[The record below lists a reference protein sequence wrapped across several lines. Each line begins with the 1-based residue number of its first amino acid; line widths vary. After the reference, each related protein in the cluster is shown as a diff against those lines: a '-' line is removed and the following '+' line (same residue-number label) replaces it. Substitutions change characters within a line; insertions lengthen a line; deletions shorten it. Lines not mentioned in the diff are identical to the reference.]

1 MTSLD
6 GSATQVITVTI
17 DGADEVVGLATI
29 TGTANATIGEDD
41 LSIVG
46 GDLDISDPDIGQAL
60 FQMPDS
66 LVGLFGT
73 FTFDPATGAW
83 TYDVDNASAAVQALN
98 TGEILTDTLV
108 VTAFDGSVS
117 QPIIVTI
124 TGADE
129 IVGGATITGVA
140 NGTIGEDD
148 LGIVAGDLDID
159 DPDIG
164 DDVFQT
170 PASLDGAFGAFT
182 FDPDS
187 GAWSY
192 DLDNAKPEVQA
203 LKSGDILTDSLTVTS
218 KDGSASQVITVTITG
233 SNDAPVVSLPLFDQA
248 ATEINA
254 FSYTIPAGSF
264 SDIDAGTV
272 LELSATLESGDDLP
286 AWLSFDPV
294 SGTFTGTPPE
304 GSAGTVTVTV
314 TAWDGETSVSDD
326 FVITIVDDNVGTD
339 GNTAP
344 LVVNP
349 LADQAAVENNAFSFA
364 VPAGSFVDADA
375 GDVLV
380 YSASQADGSDLP
392 DWLDFNPANQTFT
405 GTPPEGSA
413 GTVQV
418 RVIVFDGQVTTSDD
432 FDITISD
439 DGDGG
444 GNGNSAPIV
453 ANPIADQSVV
463 ELNAF
468 SLTVSANTFF
478 DANGDDLTLTATLA
492 NGNDLPD
499 WLSFDGTTF
508 TGTPP
513 DGSAGTL
520 SVKVIAFDGTVST
533 FDSFDITIVD
543 DGNSGGG
550 NNPPVV
556 SHPLADQT
564 AIIDNAFSFS
574 ILPGAFTDADGDD
587 LALSVTLSNGD
598 DLPEWLGFDAV
609 EGIFTGTPPAGATG
623 TITIRVTASDG
634 QATTFDEF
642 NIVIADPEIGAN
654 GNTVPLVVNPLAD
667 QAALEGNAFSFAV
680 LAGTFFDADGDALD
694 LTATL
699 ADGNDLPDWLSFDGA
714 TFTGTPPDGSAGTVS
729 VKVTASDGQSAT
741 FDTFDIVVNPAET
754 GINGNTVPVVAN
766 PIADQAEV
774 IGTAF
779 SFDVPV
785 GTFFDGDGDTLG
797 LTATLASGHQL
808 PGWLSFDGTTF
819 TGTPPDGSAGTISI
833 KVVASD
839 GSNST
844 YDSFDIVISDPVA
857 GGNTAPDIGIA
868 LADQEAIIGNAFS
881 FAVQAGAFVD
891 ADGDELSYAAT
902 LADGS
907 DLPDWLS
914 FNAVTQTFTGTPP
927 AGSAGTISVMV
938 TASDG
943 QASISDVFDIAI
955 NEAEAPVGDNIVP
968 VVVNPLTDQAVVVGN
983 AFSYDMPSNTF
994 FDGNG
999 DALSYTATLFNGDPL
1014 PAWLSFDA
1022 VNGIFTGTPPE
1033 GSVGNVAIK
1042 VTASDGQ
1049 SSTFDSFYIAVNAA
1063 DVSVDGNAVPVV
1075 VVPLLDQTATEGSVF
1090 AFAIPDGAFM
1100 DADPLDTLSYTASL
1114 ANGLALPDWL
1124 EFNPQDGTFTG
1135 TPPAGSAGA
1144 LSVKVTA
1151 SDGKST
1157 TFDTFDL
1164 VVAPF
1169 NAGNVAPEWD
1179 NALENVHARI
1189 DRLFTF
1195 VIPADAVSDA
1205 DIGDTLTL
1213 DEADQWR
1220 SAAGLGFILILQ
1232 QKPLAAHRPTTP
1244 GF

>member
-1 MTSLD
+1 M
-6 GSATQVITVTI
+6 
-17 DGADEVVGLATI
+17 
-29 TGTANATIGEDD
+29 
-41 LSIVG
+41 
-46 GDLDISDPDIGQAL
+46 
-60 FQMPDS
+60 
-66 LVGLFGT
+66 
-73 FTFDPATGAW
+73 
-83 TYDVDNASAAVQALN
+83 
-98 TGEILTDTLV
+98 
-108 VTAFDGSVS
+108 
-117 QPIIVTI
+117 
-124 TGADE
+124 
-129 IVGGATITGVA
+129 
-140 NGTIGEDD
+140 
-148 LGIVAGDLDID
+148 
-159 DPDIG
+159 
-164 DDVFQT
+164 
-170 PASLDGAFGAFT
+170 
-182 FDPDS
+182 
-187 GAWSY
+187 
-192 DLDNAKPEVQA
+192 
-203 LKSGDILTDSLTVTS
+203 
-218 KDGSASQVITVTITG
+218 
-233 SNDAPVVSLPLFDQA
+233 
-248 ATEINA
+248 
-254 FSYTIPAGSF
+254 
-264 SDIDAGTV
+264 
-272 LELSATLESGDDLP
+272 
-286 AWLSFDPV
+286 
-294 SGTFTGTPPE
+294 
-304 GSAGTVTVTV
+304 
-314 TAWDGETSVSDD
+314 
-326 FVITIVDDNVGTD
+326 
-339 GNTAP
+339 
-344 LVVNP
+344 
-349 LADQAAVENNAFSFA
+349 
-364 VPAGSFVDADA
+364 
-375 GDVLV
+375 
-380 YSASQADGSDLP
+380 
-392 DWLDFNPANQTFT
+392 
-405 GTPPEGSA
+405 
-413 GTVQV
+413 
-418 RVIVFDGQVTTSDD
+418 
-432 FDITISD
+432 
-439 DGDGG
+439 
-444 GNGNSAPIV
+444 
-453 ANPIADQSVV
+453 
-463 ELNAF
+463 
-468 SLTVSANTFF
+468 
-478 DANGDDLTLTATLA
+478 
-492 NGNDLPD
+492 
-499 WLSFDGTTF
+499 
-508 TGTPP
+508 
-513 DGSAGTL
+513 
-520 SVKVIAFDGTVST
+520 
-533 FDSFDITIVD
+533 
-543 DGNSGGG
+543 
-550 NNPPVV
+550 V

-623 TITIRVTASDG
+623 TITVRVTASDG

-642 NIVIADPEIGAN
+642 NIVITDPEIGVN

-699 ADGNDLPDWLSFDGA
+699 ADGNDLPDWLDFDGA

-729 VKVTASDGQSAT
+729 VKVTASDGQSST

-779 SFDVPV
+779 SFDVPA

-907 DLPDWLS
+907 DLPAWLS

-999 DALSYTATLFNGDPL
+999 DPLSYTATLFNGDPL

-1022 VNGIFTGTPPE
+1022 VNGIFTGTPPD
-1033 GSVGNVAIK
+1033 GSVGKVAIK

-1205 DIGDTLTL
+1205 DIGDTLTFSTKLINGDPLPDWLHFNPATKTFSGTPADTDAGVLVVSVTATDSGGLTATEEFLIMVDTLNGAPHGSNTTIKMLEDTVHAFTVDDFGYWDTDGDAFAGVIINTLPINGVLAL
-1213 DEADQWR
+1213 DGVPVVLGDDPFTVLAADLGKLTWTPSPNGAGKGLAGFMFQVMDDGDTGGGNVNIDGSPNFIVFDVVAVADAPTVGAGIADLAIPTGLDFSLTIPAGAFIDPDAGEVLTYTAELVDDEGNSSPLPGWLQFDGATGTFWGSPVAEDIATLNIKVTVTDSTSQ
-1220 SAAGLGFILILQ
+1220 SASDIFVLAVGDN
-1232 QKPLAAHRPTTP
+1232 KPLGINSTITLLEDGAHAFTAADF
-1244 GF
+1244 GFEDVDGDLLDSVIIDTLPLTGLLTLDGVAVVEEQVILAADIEKLMWKPADNANGTGLDSLKFVVQTKNAIGEIGTDPKANTITFDVTSVNDAPDGGDKVLTAIEETAYHFKADDFVFLDASRQQCLAVGGLQ